1 MKHLLNMV
9 LLGSFRL
16 AKTAIICQST
26 TSVADAIK
34 KLRVKMHYTVIKKKY
49 GGWALKS
56 NDHYYPIESVEILQS
71 VIFYAAMFLTQTVTR
86 RG

>member
-26 TSVADAIK
+26 TSVADAVK
-34 KLRVKMHYTVIKKKY
+34 KLRVKMHYTVIQKKIW
-49 GGWALKS
+49 GVG
-56 NDHYYPIESVEILQS
+56 IEVKWPLLSDWKLWNP
-71 VIFYAAMFLTQTVTR
+71 AKRNFLCCNVFNPN
-86 RG
+86 G

>member
-34 KLRVKMHYTVIKKKY
+34 KLRVKMHYTVIQKKIW
-49 GGWALKS
+49 GVG
-56 NDHYYPIESVEILQS
+56 IEVK
-71 VIFYAAMFLTQTVTR
+71 
-86 RG
+86 